1 MNGIGNYCF
10 TFKKQFI
17 KYWNEFTYLGKF
29 ILVLTAV
36 PIIIL
41 DGIDYLMNKS
51 IIVCDKADK
60 WFAIRKDR
68 YEYRNS
74 NKS

>member
-1 MNGIGNYCF
+1 MTGIGKYCS

-41 DGIDYLMNKS
+41 DCIDYLMNKS

-60 WFAIRKDR
+60 WFAIRKV
-68 YEYRNS
+68 S
-74 NKS
+74 K

>member
-1 MNGIGNYCF
+1 MTGIGNYCS

-17 KYWNEFTYLGKF
+17 KYWNEFTCLGKF
-29 ILVLTAV
+29 ILLVTAI

-41 DGIDYLMNKS
+41 DFLDHIIDKS

-68 YEYRNS
+68 HEYRNP

>member
-17 KYWNEFTYLGKF
+17 KYWDEFTYLGKF

-36 PIIIL
+36 PIVIL
-41 DGIDYLMNKS
+41 DCIDYLMNKS
-51 IIVCDKADK
+51 ITVCDKADK
-60 WFAIRKDR
+60 WFAIRKDK
-68 YEYRNS
+68 YEHRNP

>member
-17 KYWNEFTYLGKF
+17 KYWNEFTYLGRF
-29 ILVLTAV
+29 ILLVTAI

-41 DGIDYLMNKS
+41 DFLDHIIDRS
-51 IIVCDKADK
+51 IIVCDKADG
-60 WFAIRKDR
+60 WFAIRKDK
-68 YEYRNS
+68 YEHRN
-74 NKS
+74 